1 MLSNFFRLNAP
12 FEKMAENDIQEH
24 LKVSRD
30 LRSALYEPDQWLS
43 DPKRLK
49 GIFFSNVS
57 LSKTEFSE
65 VTFTECHF
73 EDCLFIGAKFIHVEF
88 HRCNFVNCNF
98 YKASFDG
105 CYIDPRSL
113 SFDKKYHKSAANLG
127 VDIYQGL
134 YDNSVRSGQ
143 VDFARFADFEFRR
156 WKRWQLAFDRKIGKI
171 DGWDRWTKYAA
182 SLLYECVA
190 GFGYKPL
197 RFVLTTILL
206 FTAVSCFN
214 KYALSSALLVDGAKL
229 THLGWSDAVFYTYS
243 TMTVLGFST
252 ILPAT
257 SAAKLLA
264 VTEALMGVGWL
275 GIFTALLVK
284 RFVR

>member
-49 GIFFSNVS
+49 GVFFSNVS

-65 VTFTECHF
+65 VTFTECQF

-105 CYIDPRSL
+105 CYIDPRS
-113 SFDKKYHKSAANLG
+113 
-127 VDIYQGL
+127 
-134 YDNSVRSGQ
+134 
-143 VDFARFADFEFRR
+143 
-156 WKRWQLAFDRKIGKI
+156 
-171 DGWDRWTKYAA
+171 
-182 SLLYECVA
+182 
-190 GFGYKPL
+190 
-197 RFVLTTILL
+197 
-206 FTAVSCFN
+206 
-214 KYALSSALLVDGAKL
+214 
-229 THLGWSDAVFYTYS
+229 
-243 TMTVLGFST
+243 
-252 ILPAT
+252 
-257 SAAKLLA
+257 
-264 VTEALMGVGWL
+264 
-275 GIFTALLVK
+275 
-284 RFVR
+284 